1 VCFSLNHLQYILFI
15 GFSFFLVINGKETP
29 SYNDNPSPIESDSM
43 SRLSQ
48 ADSGLITTSSW
59 ISRSRRN
66 SPTNNIYRHS
76 AASSIDSGRS
86 STALYESPKVMR
98 RKIIE
103 L

>member
-1 VCFSLNHLQYILFI
+1 MCFSIHLIKHIF
-15 GFSFFLVINGKETP
+15 FSIHLFFLVINGKEIPT
-29 SYNDNPSPIESDSM
+29 YNGNHSPIDIDSM

-48 ADSGLITTSSW
+48 TDSGLTATSNWS
-59 ISRSRRN
+59 SRSRRH
-66 SPTNNIYRHS
+66 SPPNNNYRHS

>member
-1 VCFSLNHLQYILFI
+1 MCLSINRLKSIFIHLI
-15 GFSFFLVINGKETP
+15 FFLLVINGKEIPAYST
-29 SYNDNPSPIESDSM
+29 NHSPTDSDSM

-59 ISRSRRN
+59 SSRVKRD

-86 STALYESPKVMR
+86 STALYDNPKVIH
-98 RKIIE
+98 RK
-103 L
+103 